1 MITGLSHATVFVLDQ
16 DRAKD
21 FYTDKLGFEL
31 RNDVTMGDE
40 SEGGGAGF
48 RWLTVGAK
56 GRPDLEIILSDCS
69 MGRDPEAAEKLRSLV
84 AGGSVGI
91 GVMETDDCQRTFK
104 ELSAKG
110 VTFLQEPAERPY
122 GIEAVMRDDS
132 GNLISLVQR
141 LEGAG

>member
-56 GRPDLEIILSDCS
+56 GRPDVEIILSDCS

-122 GIEAVMRDDS
+122 GIEPVMRDDS